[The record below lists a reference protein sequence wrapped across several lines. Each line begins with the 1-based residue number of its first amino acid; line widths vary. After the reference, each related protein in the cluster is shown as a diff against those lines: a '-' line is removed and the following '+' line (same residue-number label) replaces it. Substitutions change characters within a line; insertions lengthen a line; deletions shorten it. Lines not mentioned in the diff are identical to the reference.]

1 MNDAEPT
8 PLAREW
14 VSQLDLPDVGLV
26 ARIVRLNLMVTR
38 VFDELASAEGIT
50 PADHVVL
57 GVLRRSP
64 GYRSAPSRMCE
75 LLGRSSGGMS
85 LTIDRLEASGW
96 LTRAPD
102 PEDRR
107 RIVVTLTAD
116 GLDVTTRVNDA
127 LHEWERTLE
136 LTSPQRAETMSLVDS
151 LLELFEDAA
160 GRAPVSARPRD

>member
-1 MNDAEPT
+1 MNDAERM

-26 ARIVRLNLMVTR
+26 ARIVRLNLLVTR
-38 VFDELASAEGIT
+38 VFDELA
-50 PADHVVL
+50 
-57 GVLRRSP
+57 VLRRSP

-136 LTSPQRAETMSLVDS
+136 LTSNQRAETIGLVDS
-151 LLELFEDAA
+151 LLELFEGAA
-160 GRAPVSARPRD
+160 NRSPVSSPRRS

>member
-1 MNDAEPT
+1 MTDREPT
-8 PLAREW
+8 LLAREW

-26 ARIVRLNLMVTR
+26 ARIVRLDLLVTR
-38 VFDELASAEGIT
+38 VLDELASAEGIT

-64 GYRSAPSRMCE
+64 GCQSAPSRMCE

-102 PEDRR
+102 PEAVGGQSDH
-107 RIVVTLTAD
+107 
-116 GLDVTTRVNDA
+116 DA
-127 LHEWERTLE
+127 G
-136 LTSPQRAETMSLVDS
+136 QRAETIGLVDR
-151 LLELFEDAA
+151 LLDLFEDAA
-160 GRAPVSARPRD
+160 SRSPAVAPRRT

>member
-1 MNDAEPT
+1 MTDREPT
-8 PLAREW
+8 LLAREW

-26 ARIVRLNLMVTR
+26 ARIVRLDLLVTR
-38 VFDELASAEGIT
+38 VLDELASAEGIT

-64 GYRSAPSRMCE
+64 GCQSAPSRMCE

-136 LTSPQRAETMSLVDS
+136 LDAGQRAETIGLVDR
-151 LLELFEDAA
+151 LLDLFEDAA
-160 GRAPVSARPRD
+160 SRSPAVAPRRT